1 MEVTTR
7 DGTGGGGGLTIGS
20 PRGVAAWVFIGWL
33 VYMAFAHPI
42 TGCVYLC
49 CYKKPPAQGKEVDC
63 PKAAGYIIGGT
74 SICCAPCI
82 CIMLCQGCKP
92 IFKQTSEPPQLP
104 QAPAPVPAMG
114 PPATPVAAGEVTVV
128 KPGPP

>member
-1 MEVTTR
+1 MRNPSNSCREASAFEKKFEFKTPSLPRQAKDRQKESRTPIKLICGFVEWPVLPT
-7 DGTGGGGGLTIGS
+7 GLTIGS

-82 CIMLCQGCKP
+82 CIMLCQGK
-92 IFKQTSEPPQLP
+92 T
-104 QAPAPVPAMG
+104 
-114 PPATPVAAGEVTVV
+114 
-128 KPGPP
+128 